1 MADDNNIQNIQPGA
15 NNEGGEN
22 TAFYDSWGLSDED
35 KGFIQSSKYADAT
48 AVIKALRDTKSYVG
62 ADKNTL
68 VRIPKPDADGNVDY
82 SEVYKQLGRP
92 EKAEDYGLGDTDF
105 AKAAADKL
113 FELGLN
119 AKQAKALSD
128 FIAEQDKTI
137 NANAEAEW
145 NKKVED
151 GVAALKKEWGAD
163 YEVNKELAQK
173 AVRDIVSA
181 TGLTEEELNK
191 IESALGTDKAT
202 KLFYSIG
209 AKDGGVK
216 NLQNYNAGQET
227 PEIAQY
233 KIAELKKD
241 KEFVAKLAQN
251 DAGAIKEMKRLTELA
266 MKVQG

>member
-1 MADDNNIQNIQPGA
+1 MADDNNIVTPQGG
-15 NNEGGEN
+15 NNEGNEPV
-22 TAFYDSWGLSDED
+22 AFYDSWGLSDED
-35 KGFIQSSKYADAT
+35 KGFIQSSKYADPS

-68 VRIPKPDADGNVDY
+68 VRIPKPAEDGSVDY
-82 SEVYKQLGRP
+82 TEVYKQLGRP

-128 FIAEQDKTI
+128 FIAEQDKI
-137 NANAEAEW
+137 VNSNAEEEW
-145 NKKVED
+145 NKKVEE
-151 GVAALKKEWGAD
+151 GVASLKKEWGAN

-209 AKDGGVK
+209 AKEGGIK

-266 MKVQG
+266 MKIQG

>member
-1 MADDNNIQNIQPGA
+1 MEDNNNNGNA
-15 NNEGGEN
+15 N
-22 TAFYDSWGLSDED
+22 AQFYDSWNLSDED
-35 KGFIQSSKYADAT
+35 KGYLQSSKYADPA
-48 AVIKALRDTKSYVG
+48 AVVKALRDTKAYVG

-68 VRIPKPDADGNVDY
+68 VRIPKPAEDGSVDY
-82 SEVYKQLGRP
+82 TEVYKQLGRP

-113 FELGLN
+113 FELGLSS
-119 AKQAKALSD
+119 KQAKALSE
-128 FIAEQDKTI
+128 FFTEQDKTI
-137 NANAEAEW
+137 HDNAEAEW

-151 GVAALKKEWGAD
+151 GVAALKKEWGAN

-191 IESALGTDKAT
+191 IEGALGTDKAT

-227 PEIAQY
+227 PEIAAY

-241 KEFVAKLAQN
+241 KEFVKQLANN
-251 DAGAIKEMKRLTELA
+251 DPKAVKEMLRLTELA
-266 MKVQG
+266 MKTQG

>member
-1 MADDNNIQNIQPGA
+1 MADDNNITPQGGT
-15 NNEGGEN
+15 NEGGET

-35 KGFIQSSKYADAT
+35 KGFIQSSKYADPS

-113 FELGLN
+113 FELGLSS
-119 AKQAKALSD
+119 KQAKALSE
-128 FIAEQDKTI
+128 FITEQDKALQTST
-137 NANAEAEW
+137 EEEW
-145 NKKVED
+145 NHKVEE
-151 GVAALKKEWGAD
+151 GIEALKKEWGAN

-209 AKDGGVK
+209 AKEGGIK

-251 DAGAIKEMKRLTELA
+251 DPAAIKEMKRLTELA
-266 MKVQG
+266 MKIQG

>member
-1 MADDNNIQNIQPGA
+1 MAEENINNQGQEGTQ
-15 NNEGGEN
+15 EGGEN
-22 TAFYDSWGLSDED
+22 AAFYDSWGLSDED
-35 KGFIQSSKYADAT
+35 KGFIQSSKYSDPA
-48 AVIKALRDTKSYVG
+48 AVIKALRDTKAYVG
-62 ADKNTL
+62 ADKNTI
-68 VRIPKPDADGNVDY
+68 VKIPKPAEDGSVDY
-82 SEVYKQLGRP
+82 TEVYKQLGRP
-92 EKAEDYGLGDTDF
+92 EKAEDYGLGDNEF

-119 AKQAKALSD
+119 AKQAKALAD
-128 FIAEQDKTI
+128 FMAEQDAVMQKS
-137 NANAEAEW
+137 ADDDW
-145 NKKVED
+145 NDTVEK
-151 GVAALKKEWGAD
+151 GIATLKKEWGAD
-163 YEVNKELAQK
+163 FEVNKELAQK

-191 IESALGTDKAT
+191 IEKALGTDKSL

-209 AKDGGVK
+209 AKEGGIK

-251 DAGAIKEMKRLTELA
+251 DPSAIKEMLRLTTIA
-266 MKVQG
+266 AKAQG